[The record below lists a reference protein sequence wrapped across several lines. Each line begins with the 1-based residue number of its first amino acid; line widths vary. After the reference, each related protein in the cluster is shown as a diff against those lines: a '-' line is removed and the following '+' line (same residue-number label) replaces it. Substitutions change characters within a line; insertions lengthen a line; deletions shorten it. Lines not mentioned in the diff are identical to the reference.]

1 MSRRFWNELVER
13 LEPYVPGEQP
23 QVSNLLKLNTNEAAY
38 APSPRVLDA
47 LASVDG
53 DDLLRYPDPRS
64 RVLCQSIAAYHGL
77 REDQVFVGNGSDEV
91 LAHVFQGL
99 LKQQREL
106 LFPDISYSFYPVWA
120 QLYGIHYRQV
130 ALDGEFAIRSQ
141 DYSSSAAAVI
151 LPNPNAPTG
160 RLLELDELRE
170 FLAAKNRL
178 LVVDEAYIDFGGD
191 TAVPLL
197 AEYDNLLIV
206 RTLSKSRSLAG
217 LRVGY
222 AMGSPELIEALVRVK
237 DSFNSYPLDVVAQR
251 AAVASFADDAW
262 FKDCCQRVI
271 NSREM
276 LCAGLEKLD
285 FEVLPSGANFVF
297 CRHRRVAGK
306 ALFDALR
313 QRGIIVRRWDRE
325 RINDYL
331 RISVG
336 TDAQMERLLQ
346 SLEEILAS

>member
-1 MSRRFWNELVER
+1 VSRRFWSELVER

-23 QVSNLLKLNTNEAAY
+23 QVANLLKLNTNEAAY
-38 APSPRVLDA
+38 GPSPRVLEA

-53 DDLLRYPDPRS
+53 DDLVRYPDPRS
-64 RVLCQSIAAYHGL
+64 QVLCQSIAAYHGL
-77 REDQVFVGNGSDEV
+77 DESQVFVGNGSDEV

-99 LKQQREL
+99 LRQQREL

-130 ALDGEFAIRSQ
+130 ALDGEFSIRPR
-141 DYSSSAAAVI
+141 DYSASAAAVI

-160 RLLELDELRE
+160 RLLGLEVLRE
-170 FLAAKNRL
+170 FLAESNRL
-178 LVVDEAYIDFGGD
+178 LVVDEAYIDFGGE

-197 AEYDNLLIV
+197 ADYDNLLIV

-222 AMGSPELIEALVRVK
+222 ALGSPELMEALVRVK

-251 AAVASFADDAW
+251 AAVASFGDEAW
-262 FKDCCQRVI
+262 FQDCCQRVI
-271 NSREM
+271 RSREM
-276 LCAGLEKLD
+276 LVAGLEALEFD
-285 FEVLPSGANFVF
+285 VLPSAANFVF
-297 CRHRRVAGK
+297 CRHRRVAGDV
-306 ALFDALR
+306 LFGELR
-313 QRGIIVRRWDRE
+313 RRGIIVRRWDSE
-325 RINDYL
+325 RIRDYL

-336 TDAQMERLLQ
+336 TDAQVERLLAN
-346 SLEEILAS
+346 LEEILAG